1 MARTN
6 VIMNT
11 TAIAAITI
19 IIPTTVSFIT
29 DFSNKAAI
37 TANTTNNKVA
47 PKEFRSF
54 LIEIPPFEKR
64 GYWLIYLY
72 INIKYKKRQ

>member
-1 MARTN
+1 
-6 VIMNT
+6 MNT
-11 TAIAAITI
+11 TAIATITS
-19 IIPTTVSFIT
+19 IIPTTVSFII

-54 LIEIPPFEKR
+54 FIEIPPFEKQ
-64 GYWLIYLY
+64 GYLLIYSY
-72 INIKYKKRQ
+72 INIKHEKRQ